1 MSDEYLKNTIQR
13 LQEQLKEANRV
24 IDQQDRALQSAY
36 KELDEIHDKLMKEKK
51 KQTAPRRVI
60 KRPAQTRIDRIR
72 ELANRIEAKRMAQ

>member
-51 KQTAPRRVI
+51 KHAAPRRVI
-60 KRPAQTRIDRIR
+60 KRPAKLL
-72 ELANRIEAKRMAQ
+72 ELVNKRMAQ